1 MDYEDELDRMR
12 AQKRRGS
19 GAKRKVDNRGGRA
32 YYETGD
38 GRNPRVEYT
47 GRPDVHQKLRQ
58 ERMRKKKKKKRLLM
72 MELAVLVI
80 LAVSAF
86 FIFGKGTNQ
95 KGYWTIA
102 VFGVDSRDGNLEK
115 GALSDVEMI
124 CNIDKATGEIKLVS
138 VYRDTYLK
146 INSEGTYHKIN
157 EAYFKGGHKQ
167 AVEALNENLD
177 LKIDDYAT
185 FNWKAVAEAIN
196 ILGGV
201 DIEITDAEFS
211 YINGFITETV
221 NSTGIGSYQLKSAGM
236 NHLDGVQAVAYARL
250 RLMDTDFNRTERQRK
265 VVTLALEKAKQ
276 ADFGTLKTLVSA
288 VFPQISTSIGIDD
301 LFTIAKGI
309 TKYHIGETAG
319 FPFSRTTMRIGKM
332 DCVIATTLESN
343 VIQLHQFLYQD
354 ENYTPSSAVKSI
366 SARISEE
373 SGISEPG
380 KNAPTGGGSTKKNP
394 GAASA
399 PKETAPPETESIA
412 EESVEETME
421 TTEETEAETTEEETA
436 ASETYED
443 GSLIGPGAGLDGA
456 AKEPEDTKGTKAPE
470 EETKAET
477 KASEPAA
484 PEPTKAPETQTPPAP
499 GDKGPAGGSSGG
511 PGEVGPGV

>member
-1 MDYEDELDRMR
+1 M
-12 AQKRRGS
+12 S
-19 GAKRKVDNRGGRA
+19 
-32 YYETGD
+32 
-38 GRNPRVEYT
+38 
-47 GRPDVHQKLRQ
+47 
-58 ERMRKKKKKKRLLM
+58 
-72 MELAVLVI
+72 
-80 LAVSAF
+80 
-86 FIFGKGTNQ
+86 
-95 KGYWTIA
+95 
-102 VFGVDSRDGNLEK
+102 VF
-115 GALSDVEMI
+115 
-124 CNIDKATGEIKLVS
+124 
-138 VYRDTYLK
+138 RDTYLK

-276 ADFGTLKTLVSA
+276 ADFGTLKTLVST

-343 VIQLHQFLYQD
+343 VIQLHQFLYNV
-354 ENYTPSSAVKSI
+354 ENYSPSSTVKSI

-380 KNAPTGGGSTKKNP
+380 KNAPTGGGSTKKNS

-399 PKETAPPETESIA
+399 PKETAPPETERVT
-412 EESVEETME
+412 EVSVEETME
-421 TTEETEAETTEEETA
+421 TTEETEAETTEEETTA
-436 ASETYED
+436 AETNGD

-456 AKEPEDTKGTKAPE
+456 AKESEETKGTKE
-470 EETKAET
+470 TKEETKAET

-484 PEPTKAPETQTPPAP
+484 SETTKAPETPAPSAP

>member
-1 MDYEDELDRMR
+1 
-12 AQKRRGS
+12 
-19 GAKRKVDNRGGRA
+19 
-32 YYETGD
+32 
-38 GRNPRVEYT
+38 
-47 GRPDVHQKLRQ
+47 
-58 ERMRKKKKKKRLLM
+58 
-72 MELAVLVI
+72 
-80 LAVSAF
+80 
-86 FIFGKGTNQ
+86 
-95 KGYWTIA
+95 
-102 VFGVDSRDGNLEK
+102 
-115 GALSDVEMI
+115 
-124 CNIDKATGEIKLVS
+124 
-138 VYRDTYLK
+138 
-146 INSEGTYHKIN
+146 
-157 EAYFKGGHKQ
+157 
-167 AVEALNENLD
+167 
-177 LKIDDYAT
+177 
-185 FNWKAVAEAIN
+185 
-196 ILGGV
+196 
-201 DIEITDAEFS
+201 
-211 YINGFITETV
+211 
-221 NSTGIGSYQLKSAGM
+221 M

-394 GAASA
+394 GAAST

-456 AKEPEDTKGTKAPE
+456 AKEPEETKGTKAPE

>member
-1 MDYEDELDRMR
+1 M
-12 AQKRRGS
+12 S
-19 GAKRKVDNRGGRA
+19 
-32 YYETGD
+32 
-38 GRNPRVEYT
+38 
-47 GRPDVHQKLRQ
+47 
-58 ERMRKKKKKKRLLM
+58 
-72 MELAVLVI
+72 
-80 LAVSAF
+80 
-86 FIFGKGTNQ
+86 
-95 KGYWTIA
+95 
-102 VFGVDSRDGNLEK
+102 VF
-115 GALSDVEMI
+115 
-124 CNIDKATGEIKLVS
+124 
-138 VYRDTYLK
+138 RDTYLK

-276 ADFGTLKTLVSA
+276 ADFGTLKTLVST

-343 VIQLHQFLYQD
+343 VIQLHQFLYNV
-354 ENYTPSSAVKSI
+354 ENYSPSSTVKSI

-380 KNAPTGGGSTKKNP
+380 KNAPTGGGSTKKNS

-399 PKETAPPETESIA
+399 PKETAPPETESVTEA
-412 EESVEETME
+412 SVEETME
-421 TTEETEAETTEEETA
+421 TTEETEAETTEEETTA
-436 ASETYED
+436 AETNGD

-456 AKEPEDTKGTKAPE
+456 AKEPEETKGTKE
-470 EETKAET
+470 TKEETKAET

-484 PEPTKAPETQTPPAP
+484 PETTKAPETPAPSAP